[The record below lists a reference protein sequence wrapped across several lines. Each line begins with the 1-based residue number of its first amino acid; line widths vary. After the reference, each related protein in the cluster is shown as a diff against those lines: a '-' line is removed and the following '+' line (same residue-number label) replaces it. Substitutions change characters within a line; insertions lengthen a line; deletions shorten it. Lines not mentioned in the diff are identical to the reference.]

1 MRQAHLQVYNKLYYT
16 ILLACL
22 FNIYSEQLMGVTID
36 GCEKGFWHDGRFI
49 NSLTYAD
56 GAMLF
61 ATSEADLPECLIE

>member
-36 GCEKGFWHDGRFI
+36 GCEKGF
-49 NSLTYAD
+49 
-56 GAMLF
+56 
-61 ATSEADLPECLIE
+61 